1 MAQNKTLELSIKIA
15 GKVDKS
21 LTTAINQ
28 TNTLMGSL
36 TTTMSKVGTAGLAA
50 MGALATAT
58 AVGLAKCTSE
68 AAKLENN
75 MSAMVRYV
83 DGLTESAT
91 TSTEQAQ
98 SNLKAMR
105 TYIQDL
111 STQIPR
117 TTEQISKMSA
127 ALGQSGIGADR
138 QMSTGILRD
147 TAVAAT
153 AMDLEDDMAG
163 NYMAKWE
170 AAFNFNH
177 DQVMTLMDQ
186 INYLGANNATTAAE
200 IAQSVNQAASMG
212 QIAGVDPSA
221 TAAIATAMQATG
233 VATDRVG
240 TSISRI
246 YTNISK
252 GSNATKAQKAMWE
265 ELGFTAEGIARS
277 MQSDGIG
284 TLKSVFQAINNMP
297 DERKVAALNTLFGQW
312 AIEGGAKITQN
323 LALLEKTLGEVND
336 PGLYTGSMEREF
348 LIEASTP
355 EAVDIMLS
363 NAKAALM
370 QDIGQ
375 AFLPAKKEFSLSMID
390 FLNQIR
396 KNMPEL
402 TTLANSL
409 GKIAS
414 DGVERLGD
422 AMERALP
429 YIQKGLDYLANNGP
443 QVASTLGK
451 LAAVFV
457 GMKFAPGIESLL
469 SGAGNLLLGSSV
481 GGSGKRTGGLLGGI
495 KSLFRGGQK
504 AAGTAGGFL
513 STFGGAASGNGFF
526 QTLGSV
532 ASSLISGNGIKGTAG
547 LLEAAAGTPGLL
559 SGYQGA
565 GSALKNRIAGS
576 GIGQYFGSVFSS
588 LGSFGSTLGNTKTG
602 GFLSGLL
609 GKAGGALGNLT
620 MPLRQGIAGIGAA
633 ATIQGSII
641 QQNLSGLLGKAGG
654 ALGNLTMPLRQ
665 GIAGIGAAAT
675 IQGSIIQQNLSGLLG
690 KAGGFVSGIT
700 NSGAGKAIG
709 GVLGSLGT
717 VAKSGAGVLGTVW
730 GPIASGFGSI
740 FAGAAPV
747 IGVISSIIAVVSI
760 LGDHLE
766 DIRGIIQNVFGDTG
780 VAVFDKFMGV
790 LQNVGSFITGLF
802 ADGGVANA
810 LAPLRETITNLFGED
825 AGAAFDGLTTILQS
839 VMGVVG
845 QIVSFA
851 QTTVKPIIQDIFSFL
866 TGTVVPIILQT
877 FTAAA
882 PSIAGIISG
891 LGSAIMTAMQII
903 GSAIQAVMPI
913 VQSII
918 TVIMS
923 IASVVVPAVLAGI
936 SALAQGIGPIMEGIK
951 TVFDGLIAFI
961 TGVFTGNWSQAWEG
975 VKQIFGGAFDALVG
989 LLKTP
994 VNAVIALINKAI
1006 SGINGLGLDIPD
1018 WVPIIGGKSFH
1029 IGIPEIPMLAK
1040 GGFTDGVS
1048 IAGEAGREAVISFQR
1063 GVRAQNIA
1071 TWAQAG
1077 RMLGVSA
1084 EQALSAA
1091 DGAELKPIDPG
1102 EGGGGGGNF
1111 TFAPNIVIQG
1121 NADADVLEEALRRA
1135 KEEFEA
1141 WYEQMMRK
1149 RARTAY

>member
-58 AVGLAKCTSE
+58 VAGLAKCTSE

-153 AMDLEDDMAG
+153 AMDIEDDTAG

-177 DQVMTLMDQ
+177 DQVMTLMDK

-355 EAVDIMLS
+355 EAVDLMLS

-469 SGAGNLLLGSSV
+469 SGAGNLLLGGSV

-526 QTLGSV
+526 Q
-532 ASSLISGNGIKGTAG
+532 
-547 LLEAAAGTPGLL
+547 
-559 SGYQGA
+559 
-565 GSALKNRIAGS
+565 
-576 GIGQYFGSVFSS
+576 
-588 LGSFGSTLGNTKTG
+588 TLGNTKTG

-654 ALGNLTMPLRQ
+654 FAS
-665 GIAGIGAAAT
+665 GIA
-675 IQGSIIQQNLSGLLG
+675 
-690 KAGGFVSGIT
+690 

-1029 IGIPEIPMLAK
+1029 ISIPEIPMLAK

-1102 EGGGGGGNF
+1102 EGGGGGGSF

>member
-58 AVGLAKCTSE
+58 VAGLAKCTSE

-75 MSAMVRYV
+75 MSAIVRYV

-91 TSTEQAQ
+91 TTTEQAQ

-277 MQSDGIG
+277 MQSNGIG

-355 EAVDIMLS
+355 EAVDLMLS

-414 DGVERLGD
+414 DGVEHLGD

-469 SGAGNLLLGSSV
+469 SGAGNLLLG
-481 GGSGKRTGGLLGGI
+481 
-495 KSLFRGGQK
+495 
-504 AAGTAGGFL
+504 
-513 STFGGAASGNGFF
+513 
-526 QTLGSV
+526 
-532 ASSLISGNGIKGTAG
+532 
-547 LLEAAAGTPGLL
+547 
-559 SGYQGA
+559 
-565 GSALKNRIAGS
+565 
-576 GIGQYFGSVFSS
+576 
-588 LGSFGSTLGNTKTG
+588 
-602 GFLSGLL
+602 
-609 GKAGGALGNLT
+609 
-620 MPLRQGIAGIGAA
+620 
-633 ATIQGSII
+633 
-641 QQNLSGLLGKAGG
+641 KAGG

-690 KAGGFVSGIT
+690 KAGGFVSGIA

-918 TVIMS
+918 AVIMS

-936 SALAQGIGPIMEGIK
+936 SALAQGIGPILEGIK
-951 TVFDGLIAFI
+951 TVFEGLIAFI

-1029 IGIPEIPMLAK
+1029 ISIPEIPMLAK

-1102 EGGGGGGNF
+1102 EGGGGGGSF

>member
-58 AVGLAKCTSE
+58 VAGLAKCTSE

-153 AMDLEDDMAG
+153 AMDLEDDTAG

-336 PGLYTGSMEREF
+336 PGIYTGSMEREF

-355 EAVDIMLS
+355 EAVDLMMS

-469 SGAGNLLLGSSV
+469 SGAGNLLLG
-481 GGSGKRTGGLLGGI
+481 
-495 KSLFRGGQK
+495 
-504 AAGTAGGFL
+504 
-513 STFGGAASGNGFF
+513 
-526 QTLGSV
+526 
-532 ASSLISGNGIKGTAG
+532 
-547 LLEAAAGTPGLL
+547 
-559 SGYQGA
+559 
-565 GSALKNRIAGS
+565 
-576 GIGQYFGSVFSS
+576 
-588 LGSFGSTLGNTKTG
+588 
-602 GFLSGLL
+602 
-609 GKAGGALGNLT
+609 
-620 MPLRQGIAGIGAA
+620 
-633 ATIQGSII
+633 
-641 QQNLSGLLGKAGG
+641 KAGG

-690 KAGGFVSGIT
+690 KAGGFVSGIA
-700 NSGAGKAIG
+700 NSGALRPIS

-936 SALAQGIGPIMEGIK
+936 SALAQGIGPILEGIK

-1029 IGIPEIPMLAK
+1029 ISIPEIPMLAK
-1040 GGFTDGVS
+1040 GGFTDGMS

-1091 DGAELKPIDPG
+1091 DGAELKAIDPG
-1102 EGGGGGGNF
+1102 EGGGGGGSF

>member
-1 MAQNKTLELSIKIA
+1 
-15 GKVDKS
+15 
-21 LTTAINQ
+21 
-28 TNTLMGSL
+28 
-36 TTTMSKVGTAGLAA
+36 
-50 MGALATAT
+50 
-58 AVGLAKCTSE
+58 
-68 AAKLENN
+68 

-153 AMDLEDDMAG
+153 AMDLEDDTAG

-336 PGLYTGSMEREF
+336 PGIYTGSMEREF

-355 EAVDIMLS
+355 EAVDLMLS

-429 YIQKGLDYLANNGP
+429 YIQRGLDYLANNGP

-469 SGAGNLLLGSSV
+469 SGAGNLLLGGSV

-588 LGSFGSTLGNTKTG
+588 LGNFGSTLGNTKTG

-654 ALGNLTMPLRQ
+654 
-665 GIAGIGAAAT
+665 
-675 IQGSIIQQNLSGLLG
+675 
-690 KAGGFVSGIT
+690 FVSGIA

-717 VAKSGAGVLGTVW
+717 VAKSGSRCAGDRVGSHRLRLRKHLRGSRAGDRRDLLHHRRGEHLGRPPGRHPGHHPERIRRYRRGRVRQVHGRAAKRGQLHHGTVCGRRRGKCA
-730 GPIASGFGSI
+730 GP
-740 FAGAAPV
+740 AA
-747 IGVISSIIAVVSI
+747 
-760 LGDHLE
+760 GDHHE
-766 DIRGIIQNVFGDTG
+766 PVRRGC
-780 VAVFDKFMGV
+780 
-790 LQNVGSFITGLF
+790 
-802 ADGGVANA
+802 
-810 LAPLRETITNLFGED
+810 
-825 AGAAFDGLTTILQS
+825 
-839 VMGVVG
+839 
-845 QIVSFA
+845 
-851 QTTVKPIIQDIFSFL
+851 
-866 TGTVVPIILQT
+866 
-877 FTAAA
+877 
-882 PSIAGIISG
+882 
-891 LGSAIMTAMQII
+891 
-903 GSAIQAVMPI
+903 
-913 VQSII
+913 
-918 TVIMS
+918 
-923 IASVVVPAVLAGI
+923 
-936 SALAQGIGPIMEGIK
+936 
-951 TVFDGLIAFI
+951 
-961 TGVFTGNWSQAWEG
+961 
-975 VKQIFGGAFDALVG
+975 
-989 LLKTP
+989 
-994 VNAVIALINKAI
+994 
-1006 SGINGLGLDIPD
+1006 
-1018 WVPIIGGKSFH
+1018 
-1029 IGIPEIPMLAK
+1029 
-1040 GGFTDGVS
+1040 
-1048 IAGEAGREAVISFQR
+1048 GR
-1063 GVRAQNIA
+1063 G
-1071 TWAQAG
+1071 
-1077 RMLGVSA
+1077 
-1084 EQALSAA
+1084 
-1091 DGAELKPIDPG
+1091 
-1102 EGGGGGGNF
+1102 
-1111 TFAPNIVIQG
+1111 
-1121 NADADVLEEALRRA
+1121 LRRA
-1135 KEEFEA
+1135 DDHPAIGDGCGRADRELCTDDREA
-1141 WYEQMMRK
+1141 DHPGHFQFPDGNRGAHHPANLHSGGSVYRWHHQRPRLRHYDGYADHRLGHPGSHAYRAEHHHRYYEHRF
-1149 RARTAY
+1149 RRGARCAGGYLGTGAGHRPHPGRYQDRI